1 MSGTLAI
8 ILGIIA
14 AALIISGLA
23 ALLYNRRSA
32 ALGSQPA
39 AARVRSPEEELSALG
54 ILEIKPREVSA
65 KSSEEAVDSEVE
77 VIEVEAGIDAE
88 TETKITVTEI
98 AEAYEEAAEQPAD
111 ESEEDEVEEEVDS
124 EEEQVEEEP
133 EEVDESSEEIVE
145 QDQTVVEA
153 GGNLKRAGVSRR
165 EALFRMLN
173 AVQASVDGYTA
184 CLVKRGSDGR
194 GHVEAIVSQNPQ
206 ALGPKSLKIDDLL
219 EGSTLS
225 GTAVVVKDID
235 ADAAVE
241 DILGYY
247 VASVGVRQ
255 VAVAP
260 IKSPEDEDTYF
271 LVVDAL
277 GWQDLDD
284 PWQRLMIG
292 QFATLLGTFMSTP
305 LTEGEADE
313 YIKPRVRP
321 RREIIAEEIDRSR
334 NAKQP
339 LALALIYLNRAEE
352 IAQEGGKAISDAE
365 RAMANRLEL
374 AVNGGRLE
382 RFGELTYGIFQD
394 EGVSEVEAW
403 ALNLQE
409 ELVKEGEHFD
419 GGVSIGI
426 ALLKDRH
433 KDADDFRADAM
444 DALRE
449 AFETGATT
457 IIE

>member
-14 AALIISGLA
+14 AALIVSGLA
-23 ALLYNRRSA
+23 ALWYNRRST
-32 ALGSQPA
+32 ALGTQPA

-54 ILEIKPREVSA
+54 ILEIKPRAVSS
-65 KSSEEAVDSEVE
+65 KNGDEDESEDGEVE
-77 VIEVEAGIDAE
+77 VIEVEAPTDE
-88 TETKITVTEI
+88 EPVDE
-98 AEAYEEAAEQPAD
+98 YEEEA
-111 ESEEDEVEEEVDS
+111 
-124 EEEQVEEEP
+124 EEP
-133 EEVDESSEEIVE
+133 EEEPADADEDEEEESELDDEVIEETEDVHEAITEIVG
-145 QDQTVVEA
+145 Q
-153 GGNLKRAGVSRR
+153 GGAALENGNNLKRAGVSRR

-235 ADAAVE
+235 ADASVE
-241 DILGYY
+241 DVLGYY
-247 VASVGVRQ
+247 ATTVNVRQ

-321 RREIIAEEIDRSR
+321 RREIIAEEIDRAR
-334 NAKQP
+334 TAQQP
-339 LALALIYLNRAEE
+339 LALALIYLNRAEA

-409 ELVKEGEHFD
+409 ELVKEGEHFT

-433 KDADDFRADAM
+433 KDADDFRADAT